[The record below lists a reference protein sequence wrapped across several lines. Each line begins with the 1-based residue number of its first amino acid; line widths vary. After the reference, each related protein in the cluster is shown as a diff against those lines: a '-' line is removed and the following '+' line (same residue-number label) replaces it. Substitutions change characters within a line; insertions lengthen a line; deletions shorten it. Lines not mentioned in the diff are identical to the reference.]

1 MTDSYRTYLRS
12 FGVYAAGFG
21 VLCVFVFFGFV
32 DPAFAQTDF
41 LQTSAEASGLPQT
54 NIILIIARLI
64 RAFLGILGIIFVLL
78 VLYAGFLYMT
88 SQGETAKIEKAK
100 KMIVQATIGVLI
112 IFSSYAIASFVINAI
127 LGATTGQI
135 VSKAVMEK
143 YKEPLAGALGAGI
156 VESHYPPRNAVDIP
170 RNTKI
175 FITFKEAIDPKSII
189 SGESGLNNTNV
200 YIFETA
206 KGKDKKLDSNAVKVF
221 TNEQKTIYVFDP
233 VDLLGNPTTDTNYTV
248 ALQPGIK
255 KANGSN
261 AFVGVNSSGY
271 GWTFEVSTEIDLTPP
286 KVVSWIP
293 NVPEEARNI
302 TVEITFNEAM
312 DPMSSTGSFITG
324 KDPEFTNI
332 TIAQKDVG
340 NVQGTYEISNGYKTV
355 GFTSTDACS
364 KDPCGDVI
372 YCLPATADLSV
383 TAKAATLDNSNPP
396 QALLNGVK
404 YDGLT
409 DASGNSLDGNG
420 DGVACGIG
428 NVSYKLNDKIVCANN
443 ALNDNYSWAFKTTD
457 AINDTVPKIISL
469 KPEIGGQEID
479 QNTALEIVF
488 STLLKGSTVN
498 SSNVSVWP
506 DPLYSMWF
514 SPNKEDNMDAKTT
527 KVFVNHPAF
536 ISNAEGGYDYYP
548 VVTNGLKSA
557 YQICMYPSM
566 QVGGE
571 CNGSDSSKPYC
582 CNGTPSTVACKTLY
596 EPGTLP
602 GNVK

>member
-1 MTDSYRTYLRS
+1 MTDNSRTYLRS
-12 FGVYAAGFG
+12 FAVYAAGFG
-21 VLCVFVFFGFV
+21 VLCVFVFFGLAHPV
-32 DPAFAQTDF
+32 FAQTDF

-88 SQGETAKIEKAK
+88 SQGEAGKTEKAK
-100 KMIVQATIGVLI
+100 KIITQATIGVLI
-112 IFSSYAIASFVINAI
+112 IFSSYAIALFVINAI
-127 LGATTGQI
+127 LGATSGQI
-135 VSKAVMEK
+135 VSKAVIEK

-156 VESHYPPRNAVDIP
+156 VESHYPPRNAVEIP

-175 FITFKEAIDPKSII
+175 FVTFKEAVDPKSII

-206 KGKDKKLDSNAVKVF
+206 KGKDKKLGTDAVKVV
-221 TNEQKTIYVFDP
+221 TNEQNTIYVFDP
-233 VDLLGNPTTDTNYTV
+233 VDLLGNPTSDTNYTV

-261 AFVGVNSSGY
+261 AFVGAYSSGY

-286 KVVSWIP
+286 KVVSVIP
-293 NVPEEARNI
+293 NNSSEEPRNV
-302 TVEITFNEAM
+302 TVEMTFNEAM
-312 DPMSSTGSFITG
+312 DPVSSTGSYIDE
-324 KDPEFTNI
+324 KNPLFTNI
-332 TIAQKDVG
+332 AITQKDVAG

-383 TAKAATLDNSNPP
+383 TGKAATLDNSNPP
-396 QALLNGVK
+396 QAQLIGVS

-420 DGVACGIG
+420 DGKACG
-428 NVSYKLNDKIVCANN
+428 SEKDLAVCANN
-443 ALNDNYSWAFKTTD
+443 ALNDNYSWSFNTTD
-457 AINDTVPKIISL
+457 AINDTVPKIVSL

-479 QNTALEIVF
+479 QNAPLEIAF

-514 SPNKEDNMDAKTT
+514 SSNKEDNVDAKTT
-527 KVFVNHPAF
+527 KVLIGHPAF

-566 QVGGE
+566 QVGGA
-571 CNGSDSSKPYC
+571 CDGTNSSKPYC
-582 CNGTPSTVACKTLY
+582 CNGSPSAVACKTLY